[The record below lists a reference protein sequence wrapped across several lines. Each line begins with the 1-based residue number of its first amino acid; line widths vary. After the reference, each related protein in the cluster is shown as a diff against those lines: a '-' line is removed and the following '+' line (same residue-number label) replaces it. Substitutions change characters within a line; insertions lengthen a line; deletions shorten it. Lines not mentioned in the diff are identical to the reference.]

1 MDRHTDPS
9 LHFSQCPECCA
20 DYDNSWVIGQESRYS
35 TLLAEALPKLERVFW
50 QDAWRATFFDE
61 ESQRESKV
69 LRSGDGCIE
78 VVIDGNIVPPGAQLL
93 IA

>member
-78 VVIDGNIVPPGAQLL
+78 VMIGGNVVPPGAQLL
-93 IA
+93 VA